1 MDNEGVKNSVIKFI
15 SKNNE
20 LTSEY
25 INELNQNVIVLK
37 DIRNNI
43 DVLLDRLKINIIK
56 SSTHLLIDK
65 VHRGDIETSLKILEN
80 TRDRSVFYDFITI
93 FDELIVLNEQYLQK
107 YENEYSHLKDIKD
120 NLGLN
125 DYKLF
130 KAISEINLDN
140 SK

>member
-1 MDNEGVKNSVIKFI
+1 MKEKISVLWDLR
-15 SKNNE
+15 E
-20 LTSEY
+20 
-25 INELNQNVIVLK
+25 
-37 DIRNNI
+37 RI
-43 DVLLDRLKINIIK
+43 DSTLDRLKINIIK

-65 VHRGDIETSLKILEN
+65 VHRGDNETSLKILEN

-107 YENEYSHLKDIKD
+107 YENEYSDIKDIKD

-130 KAISEINLDN
+130 KIRQLW
-140 SK
+140 KTTL

>member
-43 DVLLDRLKINIIK
+43 DALLDRLKINIIK

-80 TRDRSVFYDFITI
+80 TRDRSVFYDFISI